1 MDVFNH
7 LRRDS
12 KFGDSK
18 IVLQSWTVTG
28 LESDGRG
35 EVVYRRT
42 SLYSDVIWN
51 NVSRMIRMRTK

>member
-1 MDVFNH
+1 LF
-7 LRRDS
+7 S
-12 KFGDSK
+12 K
-18 IVLQSWTVTG
+18 SWTVTG